1 MAARDVNLIEFIKL
15 ALLYKIQIPSA
26 THYNYF
32 SFNPFIY
39 KWAKIAFSDYGK
51 KKHFENLN
59 DEDFTNKLIQCFVD
73 DDRDLK
79 DFLDPLKIAELPEET
94 HLELQQDI
102 QVEREKVQQ
111 NKTVYHPI
119 SQPIPRSVQQET
131 QKVEEEE
138 QKQERGGGGGP
149 QIPRQA
155 LEKEPQISM
164 PRLRGGKTIQ
174 NLGSNVSRGI
184 SKGANGLLRAGG
196 NLGGK
201 LGGAIVQG
209 GTKMLASGGAAA
221 VAAVGWPVIIA
232 VLVVIIAMPVLFLL
246 FNLFNTSTQ
255 CPPYEPNCGSPKVA
269 SASTVTLNF
278 FIPFRDNSVTP
289 QDIKDQI
296 LRSWP
301 NAQINNWDF
310 IIEEAIRNG
319 WNPAFVLA
327 LWIEESGAQGVA
339 SYSDALGCA
348 PNQPTT
354 DISVSLKC
362 LFSNFDSYTNDQF
375 TAFLAR
381 YSGGSAENPFS
392 NNPNFLT
399 NLRSWY
405 EKLVPGGTSNIPYTP
420 GGGKGL
426 ISCPVNSGIIT
437 NGSKEANGHCSPS
450 YEAQYGVCA
459 KPGDSNYRGKE
470 TAIDVVSFDKVVYVP
485 FLTGGGNPQLW
496 RVDEVGTPIA
506 EFEGGGIGVGL
517 STEAS
522 GHTFRIRFV
531 HLSST
536 TLGIGQEVQPST
548 IIGQYNLSANHVHIT
563 LQEDGVF
570 KPSDL
575 YFNLCQ

>member
-1 MAARDVNLIEFIKL
+1 MAARDVNLIKFVEGSLRF
-15 ALLYKIQIPSA
+15 KIRNPSA

-39 KWAKIAFSDYGK
+39 KWAKKAFFDYGVRK
-51 KKHFENLN
+51 NFQDLDNEG
-59 DEDFTNKLIQCFVD
+59 FTNELIKGFITQD
-73 DDRDLK
+73 PDLK
-79 DFLDPLKIAELPEET
+79 NFLDPLKIAELPEET

-102 QVEREKVQQ
+102 QAEREKVQQ

-119 SQPIPRSVQQET
+119 SQPVPQSVQQET
-131 QKVEEEE
+131 EKADVNEVNLTEPYVKEE
-138 QKQERGGGGGP
+138 QKQESGGGGP
-149 QIPRQA
+149 QIPRQV
-155 LEKEPQISM
+155 LEKP
-164 PRLRGGKTIQ
+164 LK

-184 SKGANGLLRAGG
+184 SKGANGLLRAGS

-201 LGGAIVQG
+201 A
-209 GTKMLASGGAAA
+209 LASGGAAA
-221 VAAVGWPVIIA
+221 VATVGWPVIIA
-232 VLVVIIAMPVLFLL
+232 VLVVIIAIPLLFLI

-269 SASTVTLNF
+269 SASTIAPNF
-278 FIPFRDNSVTP
+278 FIPFRDSSVIP

-296 LRSWP
+296 LQSWP

-310 IIEEAIRNG
+310 IIEESIKND

-354 DISVSLKC
+354 DISISLTC
-362 LFSNFDSYTNDQF
+362 LFSNFDSYGNDQF
-375 TAFLAR
+375 IAFLAR
-381 YSGGSAENPFS
+381 YSGGPPENPFS

-405 EKLVPGGTSNIPYTP
+405 EKLVPDGVGAVSNIPYTP
-420 GGGKGL
+420 GGAKGL
-426 ISCPVNSGIIT
+426 ISCPLNSPIIT
-437 NGSKEANGHCSPS
+437 NGSRELGGHCSPS
-450 YEAQYGVCA
+450 YESQYGVCA
-459 KPGDSNYRGKE
+459 KPGEANYRGKE
-470 TAIDVVSFDKVVYVP
+470 TAIDASSFDRVVYVP
-485 FLTGGGNPQLW
+485 FLQGGGNPQLW
-496 RVDEVGTPIA
+496 TVDEVGTPIA
-506 EFEGGGIGVGL
+506 EYEGGGIAVGIN
-517 STEAS
+517 TKAA
-522 GHTFRIRFV
+522 GHFFRARFV

-536 TLGIGQEVQPST
+536 TLKLGQEVQPST
-548 IIGQYNLSANHVHIT
+548 IIGQYNLSANHIHIT